1 MTIFHEDLVAIERLK
16 IKLLLNK
23 PIYIGM
29 TVLDLSKMLMY
40 DFHYRYI
47 KERYPD
53 GKSELLFTDTDSLCY
68 AIKTAD
74 VYQDI
79 LEDKHLF
86 DFSDYP
92 ITHKCFSAENKKKIG
107 KMKDELKSVSLRE
120 VIGLK
125 PKMYSLLYSEK
136 NKIIECKKA
145 KGVKK
150 STLKT
155 KISHADYKNTLLN
168 NSVLNASATT
178 YELFFASDFESAQ
191 GTAQRHSEMKIRS
204 ALHALPSTYQ
214 NGRQ

>member
-1 MTIFHEDLVAIERLK
+1 
-16 IKLLLNK
+16 
-23 PIYIGM
+23 M

-68 AIKTAD
+68 SIKTAD

-120 VIGLK
+120 FIGLK
-125 PKMYSLLYSEK
+125 PKMYSLLYSDK

-168 NSVLNASATT
+168 NSVLNASAC
-178 YELFFASDFESAQ
+178 Y
-191 GTAQRHSEMKIRS
+191 IRS
-204 ALHALPSTYQ
+204 FHHNLHTIKQ
-214 NGRQ
+214 NKKSLSSFDDKRYLLADGIRTLAHGHYRIRNGEM